1 MKRSFIL
8 IAAIILLSAN
18 AYALDPSGKYS
29 YKEKGYSGE
38 MTVTQT
44 KTFPITWH
52 VNVSTV
58 SPAPQFHTC
67 DVEATGESLISS
79 EKEIEALFVS
89 KVDGGDTPAKFT
101 IKFTSKGAL
110 IEVQE
115 SGGTCGL
122 NGYYGGKWVKTVA
135 KKGKKK

>member
-1 MKRSFIL
+1 MKLSFIL
-8 IAAIILLSAN
+8 IAAIILFSAN
-18 AYALDPSGKYS
+18 AYALDPTGKYS

-38 MTVTQT
+38 MTVSQT
-44 KTFPITWH
+44 KAFPVTWR
-52 VNVSTV
+52 VDISTV

-67 DVEATGESLISS
+67 EVEATGENIISS
-79 EKEIEALFVS
+79 EKEIEAIFVS
-89 KVDGGDTPAKFT
+89 KVERGDTPAKFT

-110 IEVQE
+110 VDVQE

-122 NGYYGGKWVKTVA
+122 NGYFGGKWAKTVA